1 MKLTGTSVPTD
12 VFRGQTHSAPH
23 HACRQSWQLLLFSLD
38 LMRRV
43 LAVAL
48 AASLFAPVGVAKE
61 QPVVSVSSEPTGL
74 TVESQKDGKKLI
86 PGIDIYSD
94 GSVAIRRY
102 DGSEATKQIDAGAVH
117 RLLAALAR
125 TNFYKVTEDSFH
137 SELASADKGGTT
149 ERVVITDCPVWSLR
163 TQVGGGHDRQNST
176 LCGRWSSTTQRTA
189 S

>member
-1 MKLTGTSVPTD
+1 
-12 VFRGQTHSAPH
+12 
-23 HACRQSWQLLLFSLD
+23 
-38 LMRRV
+38 MRRV

-163 TQVGGGHDRQNST
+163 TQVGGRTRSTKFYALWEMVEHYPKNRQLKT
-176 LCGRWSSTTQRTA
+176 LQDAILMVYAAVGERT
-189 S
+189 